1 MGAGTGLMVGWGTGR
16 RAGGDHRI
24 IEWLELEG
32 ALKTIQFQSGMLA
45 QCTHP
50 AMATGWVLRL
60 LCCLDRL
67 KKYPHL
73 QARVHHVW
81 AAIVFVVTEGESFET
96 LGKGGKTNSC
106 QEKHLK

>member
-1 MGAGTGLMVGWGTGR
+1 
-16 RAGGDHRI
+16 
-24 IEWLELEG
+24 LEG

-67 KKYPHL
+67 EKYPHL